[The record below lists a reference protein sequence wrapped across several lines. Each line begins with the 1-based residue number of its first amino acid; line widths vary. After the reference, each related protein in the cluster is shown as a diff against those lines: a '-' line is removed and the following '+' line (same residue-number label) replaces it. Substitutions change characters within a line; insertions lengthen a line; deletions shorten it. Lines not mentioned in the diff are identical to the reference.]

1 MGSVFQ
7 TEKRRTVA
15 ERDTCH
21 ADRSEGSRRRCWITL
36 SVERGAGFV
45 GKIPRGA

>member
-21 ADRSEGSRRRCWITL
+21 PDRSEGSRRRCWITL